1 MSSTMKYYDYCRQH
15 NIPNFPISLWFE
27 DHKDKDGNNIILA
40 DGSVKQKKNIRAEV
54 FGTPGNVYDYYGEE
68 LGKYLCEHNLTK
80 KNMRQINQNPEF
92 GLRKIMPKMND
103 FDMPPKLLKQYI
115 KCKWR
120 GYKNGNEQ
128 RYSHFA
134 VDTHKIGVVDIDC
147 VLPANSPFIAL
158 MSKFP
163 TKKSNSKSFGR
174 HIIFDRKDIPQQH
187 KRQPDKLDNKW
198 GVDSSGKTGVE
209 FLNGIW
215 EWAKLSDMIKNPDA
229 DLTPDEWLKKEL
241 IKLITNN
248 HNNNNSIQSSMN
260 GGGETKTS
268 EPTTSP
274 PPPPVVE
281 GIPQLPPNALEALI
295 ENINN
300 YPVDKL
306 AGVQN
311 WGGIVACWSL
321 SKNETV
327 FQILHEAC
335 KRPGANYGGEQ
346 AIRDVWNAG
355 VPPHD
360 YQRYAFGPTGFF
372 SYWCIKK
379 AKPFPWKKFME
390 QEDRMVQERFINNHS
405 HNFILNTDYRREDT
419 RLCYFDEKSKLWKHD
434 PKVGI
439 GKSII
444 HHLLMDNERLYW
456 ETEMDASIEGMED
469 NELDDEGQQQP
480 NAKKEFYTKFKI
492 KHLNRYNSTGGWLT
506 GTIRNIYNMLLFN
519 TDLRQEVQF
528 NLMPNT
534 KHLFQFRNGAFNF
547 KTGDLEERTR
557 DMYISSDGVLKYD
570 FPEDE
575 TDDDYQEEMLV
586 IKDMITKCL
595 PVTAERE
602 AWCAWKG
609 YCMTGEISGQMFFIY
624 LGAGAG
630 GGKSIVGCEIFRD
643 AFPVYVKLLGK
654 DAVVDKAKDDKSLSG
669 LVNKAF
675 RMCYCEELVELGLKI
690 KELTQKTT
698 TVKPLYMEEIE
709 LIIQFKIE
717 GLCNAVPKTNCDE
730 GVLRRAHQQ
739 EWNSKFVD
747 EECDVDE
754 SEHIY
759 LKDPNLG
766 DKFKHQIRYKIALF
780 RYFARYSKNF
790 YDIGVNKWK
799 KQFEGMRQ
807 AFQDTNQDDDALAEF
822 VKCFEKSDDDDDII
836 SKSDMLTLLYNETG
850 DEFIKTD
857 TNGNN
862 KYKKFSNIRNEFKKH
877 RYKYESQMRISGS
890 KGFFINIKFVGN
902 DDSNDS
908 D

>member
-1 MSSTMKYYDYCRQH
+1 MSSTMKYYDYCREQK
-15 NIPNFPISLWFE
+15 IPHFPIRLWLKPTGE
-27 DHKDKDGNNIILA
+27 TLS
-40 DGSVKQKKNIRAEV
+40 DGSVKVDKIICSEC
-54 FGTPGNVYDYYGEE
+54 FGTVGNVYDYYGEE

-80 KNMRQINQNPEF
+80 KNIIELQNNPEF
-92 GLRKIMPKMND
+92 GIRRIIPKMKD
-103 FDMPPKLLKQYI
+103 FDMPKKLLKQYI

-120 GYKNGNEQ
+120 GYKNGNDQ
-128 RYSHFA
+128 KYTHFA
-134 VDTHKIGVVDIDC
+134 VDTKRIGVVDIDC
-147 VLPANSPFIAL
+147 ELPTDSPFLAL
-158 MSKFP
+158 MTKFP
-163 TKKSNSKSFGR
+163 FKKSNTKAFGR
-174 HIIFDRKDIPQQH
+174 HIIFDRQDIPH
-187 KRQPDKLDNKW
+187 SSRTTDKLDKKW
-198 GVDSSGKTGVE
+198 GICKNGEAGVE

-215 EWAKLSDMIKNPDA
+215 EWAKLSDVIENPDA
-229 DLTPDEWLKKEL
+229 DLTPEDWLKQEI
-241 IKLITNN
+241 IKLISNN
-248 HNNNNSIQSSMN
+248 HRNNNSIQSSMN

-306 AGVQN
+306 CGVQN

-327 FQILHEAC
+327 FNILHEAC
-335 KRPGANYGGEQ
+335 KRPGTNYGGEQ
-346 AIRDVWNAG
+346 PIRDVWNAG

-419 RLCYFDEKSKLWKHD
+419 RLCYFDEQSKLWKHD
-434 PKVGI
+434 PKTGI

-444 HHLLMDNERLYW
+444 HHLLMGSERLYW
-456 ETEMDASIEGMED
+456 ETEMDASIEAMDD
-469 NELDDEGQQQP
+469 NELDDDGQQQP
-480 NAKKEFYTKFKI
+480 NSFKEAATKFKI
-492 KHLNRYNSTGGWLT
+492 KHLNKYNSTGGWLG
-506 GTIRNIYNMLLFN
+506 GTIRNIYNMLLYN

-547 KTGDLEERTR
+547 KTAELEERTR

-575 TDDDYQEEMLV
+575 TDDDYHEEMKV
-586 IKDMITKCL
+586 IEDMITKCL
-595 PVTAERE
+595 PNTGERE
-602 AWCAWKG
+602 AWCSWKG

-630 GGKSIVGCEIFRD
+630 GGKSIVGCEMFRD

-709 LIIQFKIE
+709 LIIQFKME
-717 GLCNAVPKTNCDE
+717 GLCNAVPVTKCDE
-730 GVLRRAHQQ
+730 GVLRRAHQI

-747 EECDVDE
+747 EACDVDE

-766 DKFKHQIRYKIALF
+766 DKFKNEIRYKIALF
-780 RYFARYSKNF
+780 RYFARYAKNF
-790 YDIGVNKWK
+790 YDSGVNRWK

-822 VKCFEKSDDDDDII
+822 VKCFEKSDDEDDVI
-836 SKSDMLTLLYNETG
+836 SKSQMLEHLYNETG

-857 TNGNN
+857 ANGNN

-877 RYKYESQMRISGS
+877 RYKYESQMRISGQ
-890 KGFFINIKFVGN
+890 KGIFTYIKFVGDGGN
-902 DDSNDS
+902 ES

>member
-1 MSSTMKYYDYCRQH
+1 MSSTMKYYDYCREQK
-15 NIPNFPISLWFE
+15 IPHFPIRLWLKPTGE
-27 DHKDKDGNNIILA
+27 TLS
-40 DGSVKQKKNIRAEV
+40 DGSVKVDKIICSEC
-54 FGTPGNVYDYYGEE
+54 FGTVGNVYDYYGEE
-68 LGKYLCEHNLTK
+68 LGDYLLKNNLTK
-80 KNMRQINQNPEF
+80 KNIVELQNNPEF
-92 GLRKIMPKMND
+92 GIRRIGPKMND
-103 FDMPPKLLKQYI
+103 FDMPKKLLKQYI

-120 GYKNGNEQ
+120 GYKNGNDQ
-128 RYSHFA
+128 KYTHFA
-134 VDTHKIGVVDIDC
+134 VDTKRIGVVDIDC
-147 VLPANSPFIAL
+147 ELPTDSPFLAL
-158 MSKFP
+158 MTKFP
-163 TKKSNSKSFGR
+163 FKKSNTKAFGR
-174 HIIFDRKDIPQQH
+174 HIIFDRQDIPH
-187 KRQPDKLDNKW
+187 SSRTTDKLDKKW
-198 GVDSSGKTGVE
+198 GICKNGEAGVE

-215 EWAKLSDMIKNPDA
+215 EWAKLSDVIENPNA
-229 DLTPDEWLKKEL
+229 DLTPEDWLKQEI
-241 IKLITNN
+241 IKLISNN
-248 HNNNNSIQSSMN
+248 HRNNNSIQSSMN

-306 AGVQN
+306 CGVQN

-327 FQILHEAC
+327 FNILHEAC
-335 KRPGANYGGEQ
+335 KRPGTNYGGEQ
-346 AIRDVWNAG
+346 PIRDVWNAG

-419 RLCYFDEKSKLWKHD
+419 RLCYFDEQSKLWKHD
-434 PKVGI
+434 PKTGI

-444 HHLLMDNERLYW
+444 HHLLMGSERLYW
-456 ETEMDASIEGMED
+456 ETEMDASIEAMDD
-469 NELDDEGQQQP
+469 NELDDDGQQQP
-480 NAKKEFYTKFKI
+480 NSFKEAATKFKI
-492 KHLNRYNSTGGWLT
+492 KHLNKYNSTGGWLG
-506 GTIRNIYNMLLFN
+506 GTIRNIYNMLLYN

-547 KTGDLEERTR
+547 KTAELEERTR

-575 TDDDYQEEMLV
+575 TDDDYHEEMKV
-586 IKDMITKCL
+586 IEDMITKCL
-595 PVTAERE
+595 PNTGERE
-602 AWCAWKG
+602 AWCSWKG

-630 GGKSIVGCEIFRD
+630 GGKSIVGCEMFRD

-709 LIIQFKIE
+709 LIIQFKME
-717 GLCNAVPKTNCDE
+717 GLCNAVPVTKCDE
-730 GVLRRAHQQ
+730 GVLRRAHQI

-747 EECDVDE
+747 EACDVDE

-766 DKFKHQIRYKIALF
+766 DKFKNEIRYKIALF
-780 RYFARYSKNF
+780 RYFARYAKNF
-790 YDIGVNKWK
+790 YDSGVNKWK

-822 VKCFEKSDDDDDII
+822 VKCFEKSDDEDDVI
-836 SKSDMLTLLYNETG
+836 SKSQMLEHLYNETG

-857 TNGNN
+857 ANGNN

-877 RYKYESQMRISGS
+877 RYKYESQMRISGQ
-890 KGFFINIKFVGN
+890 KGIFTYIKFVGDGGN
-902 DDSNDS
+902 ES

>member
-1 MSSTMKYYDYCRQH
+1 MSSTMKYYDYCRQQK
-15 NIPNFPISLWFE
+15 IPHFPIRLWLKPTGE
-27 DHKDKDGNNIILA
+27 TLS
-40 DGSVKQKKNIRAEV
+40 DGSVKIEKIILSEV
-54 FGTPGNVYDYYGEE
+54 FGTVQNVYDYYGEE
-68 LGKYLCEHNLTK
+68 LGKYLCEHNLNR
-80 KNMRQINQNPEF
+80 KNIIELQNNPEF
-92 GLRKIMPKMND
+92 AIRRISPKMKD
-103 FDMPPKLLKQYI
+103 FDMPKKLLKQYI

-120 GYKNGNEQ
+120 GYKNGNDQ
-128 RYSHFA
+128 KYTHFA
-134 VDTHKIGVVDIDC
+134 VDTKRIGVIDIDC
-147 VLPANSPFIAL
+147 ELPTDSPFLAL

-163 TKKSNSKSFGR
+163 FKKSNTKSFGR
-174 HIIFDRKDIPQQH
+174 HIIFDRQDIPSPS
-187 KRQPDKLDNKW
+187 RTTDKLDKKW
-198 GVDSSGKTGVE
+198 GICKNGEAGVE

-215 EWAKLSDMIKNPDA
+215 EWAKLSDMIENPDA
-229 DLTPDEWLKKEL
+229 DLTPEEWFKKEI

-274 PPPPVVE
+274 PPPPVVD
-281 GIPQLPPNALEALI
+281 GIPQLPPNAYEALI

-321 SKNETV
+321 SKNEQV
-327 FQILHEAC
+327 FKILCDGC

-360 YQRYAFGPTGFF
+360 YQRYAFGATGFF

-444 HHLLMDNERLYW
+444 HHLLMENERLYW
-456 ETEMDASIEGMED
+456 ETEMDASIEGM
-469 NELDDEGQQQP
+469 DDHSVDDDGQQQP
-480 NAKKEFYTKFKI
+480 NAFKEACLKFKI
-492 KHLNRYNSTGGWLT
+492 KHINRYNSTGGWLT

-547 KTGDLEERTR
+547 KTAELEERTR

-575 TDDDYQEEMLV
+575 TDDDYHEEMLV
-586 IKDMITKCL
+586 IEDMITKCL
-595 PVTAERE
+595 PITAERE

-717 GLCNAVPKTNCDE
+717 GLCNAVPKANCDE

-822 VKCFEKSDDDDDII
+822 VKCFEKSDDDDDVI
-836 SKSDMLTLLYNETG
+836 SKSQMLEHLFSETG
-850 DEFIKTD
+850 DEFIKQD
-857 TNGNN
+857 NNGNN
-862 KYKKFSNIRNEFKKH
+862 KYKKFSNVRNEFKKH

-890 KGFFINIKFVGN
+890 KGFFTNIKFVGN
-902 DDSNDS
+902 GDGNES

>member
-1 MSSTMKYYDYCRQH
+1 MKYYDYCREQK
-15 NIPNFPISLWFE
+15 IPHFPIRLWLKPTGE
-27 DHKDKDGNNIILA
+27 TLS
-40 DGSVKQKKNIRAEV
+40 DGSVKVDKIICSEC
-54 FGTPGNVYDYYGEE
+54 FGTVGNVYDYYGEE

-80 KNMRQINQNPEF
+80 KNIIELQNNPEF
-92 GLRKIMPKMND
+92 GIRRIGPKMND
-103 FDMPPKLLKQYI
+103 FDMPKKLLKQYI

-120 GYKNGNEQ
+120 GYKNGNDQ
-128 RYSHFA
+128 KYTHFA
-134 VDTHKIGVVDIDC
+134 VDTKRIGVVDIDC
-147 VLPANSPFIAL
+147 ELPTDSPFLAL
-158 MSKFP
+158 MTKFP
-163 TKKSNSKSFGR
+163 FKKSNTKAFGR
-174 HIIFDRKDIPQQH
+174 HIIFDRQDIPH
-187 KRQPDKLDNKW
+187 SSRTTDKLDKKW
-198 GVDSSGKTGVE
+198 GICKNGEAGVE

-215 EWAKLSDMIKNPDA
+215 EWAKLSDVIENPNA
-229 DLTPDEWLKKEL
+229 DLTPEDWLKQEI
-241 IKLITNN
+241 IKLISNN
-248 HNNNNSIQSSMN
+248 HRNNNSIQSSMN

-306 AGVQN
+306 CGVQN

-327 FQILHEAC
+327 FNILHEAC
-335 KRPGANYGGEQ
+335 KRPGTNYGGEQ
-346 AIRDVWNAG
+346 PIRDVWNAG

-419 RLCYFDEKSKLWKHD
+419 RLCYFDEQSKLWKHD
-434 PKVGI
+434 PKTGI

-444 HHLLMDNERLYW
+444 HHLLMGSERLYW
-456 ETEMDASIEGMED
+456 ETEMDASIEAMDD
-469 NELDDEGQQQP
+469 NELDDDGQQQP
-480 NAKKEFYTKFKI
+480 NSFKEAATKFKI
-492 KHLNRYNSTGGWLT
+492 KHLNKYNSTGGWLG
-506 GTIRNIYNMLLFN
+506 GTIRNIYNMLLYN

-547 KTGDLEERTR
+547 KTAELEERTR

-575 TDDDYQEEMLV
+575 TDDDYHEEMKV
-586 IKDMITKCL
+586 IEDMITKCL
-595 PVTAERE
+595 PNTGERE
-602 AWCAWKG
+602 AWCSWKG

-630 GGKSIVGCEIFRD
+630 GGKSIVGCEMFRD

-709 LIIQFKIE
+709 LIIQFKME
-717 GLCNAVPKTNCDE
+717 GLCNAVPVTKCDE
-730 GVLRRAHQQ
+730 GVLRRAHQI

-747 EECDVDE
+747 EACDVDE

-766 DKFKHQIRYKIALF
+766 DKFKNEIRYKIALF
-780 RYFARYSKNF
+780 RYFARYAKNF
-790 YDIGVNKWK
+790 YDSGVNRWK

-822 VKCFEKSDDDDDII
+822 VKCFEKSDDEDDVI
-836 SKSDMLTLLYNETG
+836 SKSQMLEHLYNETG

-857 TNGNN
+857 ANGNN

-877 RYKYESQMRISGS
+877 RYKYESQMRISGQ
-890 KGFFINIKFVGN
+890 KGIFTYIKFVGDGGN
-902 DDSNDS
+902 ES